1 MTRRPPRSTLFPYTT
16 LFRSQGR
23 DGQADGARR
32 AQGEHPSRAGRDRG
46 DHHMSRR
53 MEIAKMY
60 EKALF
65 AGDRDAVGKL
75 FHDDIVYWVAG
86 APRIGGEWRG
96 REAVL
101 DALWN
106 REPGLGPADWG
117 YADVWREWYEAEDR
131 VIVEIRERS
140 WLTSDPND
148 SQDRSRISDRKST
161 RLNSSHL
168 VISYAVF

>member
-1 MTRRPPRSTLFPYTT
+1 
-16 LFRSQGR
+16 
-23 DGQADGARR
+23 
-32 AQGEHPSRAGRDRG
+32 
-46 DHHMSRR
+46 MSRR
-53 MEIAKMY
+53 LAIAKTY

-65 AGDRDAVGKL
+65 AGDRASVGTL

-106 REPGLGPADWG
+106 REPGLGPADWA
-117 YADVWREWYEAEDR
+117 YEEVWREWYDADER

-140 WLTSDPND
+140 WLKSHPKDVLDQRTCVVIRFRGERIGEMRDYTD
-148 SQDRSRISDRKST
+148 SHIYEEFLKRHKSELPKFKQ
-161 RLNSSHL
+161 RDG
-168 VISYAVF
+168 V

>member
-1 MTRRPPRSTLFPYTT
+1 
-16 LFRSQGR
+16 
-23 DGQADGARR
+23 
-32 AQGEHPSRAGRDRG
+32 
-46 DHHMSRR
+46 MSRR

-148 SQDRSRISDRKST
+148 LMDQRTCVVIRVRGNRIGEMRDYT
-161 RLNSSHL
+161 DSHIYEEFL
-168 VISYAVF
+168 KRHRNDLPKFAERRA